1 MSQSRALE
9 LYPSLLCH
17 FLHVYILS
25 SYSNMQAV
33 SLSQLYLE
41 LISLH
46 MQMRTIFAIWFLG
59 KPHPLW
65 AQIQFH
71 TTH

>member
-1 MSQSRALE
+1 MKAFN
-9 LYPSLLCH
+9 LL
-17 FLHVYILS
+17 
-25 SYSNMQAV
+25 
-33 SLSQLYLE
+33 QLYLE
-41 LISLH
+41 LITLH
-46 MQMRTIFAIWFLG
+46 MQMRTIFVIWFLS